1 MLDINSVEYRQAALA
16 INYDLEALFRKN
28 MLFFQKQDEHLYH
41 SATAYKLKRLSLRL
55 DVKGYINLVNMD
67 TNSPVY
73 PCDPSVYAQNQ
84 VDRFFIER
92 PSIALSTA
100 MPGEK
105 RDDYPYTKFLNE
117 YKDLY
122 SEVKP
127 TNFSKPQ
134 DVSDAL
140 FMFGGGLYL
149 QLQFLLNK
157 LDVKNLTI
165 LETDFDSFYCSMHV
179 IDWSEIY
186 RYFDRPGY
194 FLNIMFVSQNDNS
207 FDEIAQH
214 VLSTG
219 VHNFSKI
226 DFYFHYKNP
235 ELDYVAENIKA
246 YCTWIIGRSGF
257 FEDERIGLTHTIKN
271 IQKSK
276 GMLPI
281 KKPFQSIGNKA
292 VLVIGNGPSLDEL
305 IPFVKCNLEKLVL
318 ISCGS
323 AIGALM
329 KHDIVPDIHVEQ
341 ERMLVTKKSLLK
353 GTSEEFRKKLRFI
366 GLSPCHPDIF
376 DMFKE
381 SYIAPK
387 SSDLGVDLIEKAC
400 SKEIHSLE
408 NCNPLVSNFGLS
420 IAVDLGFRH
429 IYLAGVD
436 CGMVDV
442 DHHHSKASNIYYN
455 DSGKSNQVYQQEIK
469 VTGNFRESVYTTNLF
484 KSSKKSLE
492 AKISS
497 VIGAIEVFN
506 LSDGAFIQG
515 TKPLKVNDKPDLDI
529 AKIKNKD
536 DFIDKLLGRFFVKSA
551 VASDE
556 LEQVVT
562 EFQKEAQQFFS
573 QLKPMFVVDSMS
585 EEELKENFNK
595 IEELLRHVFKINMAL
610 YRLFSGSLR
619 GVMLNVMH
627 DRKVLSDDVYA
638 QYIPKI
644 QEKINTFLDEV
655 EVELTTG
662 FYKYDV
668 S

>member
-28 MLFFQKQDEHLYH
+28 MLFFQKQDECLYR

-84 VDRFFIER
+84 VDKFFIDR
-92 PSIALSTA
+92 PNITISTA
-100 MPGEK
+100 MPSEK
-105 RDDYPYTKFLNE
+105 RDDYPYTKFLHE
-117 YKDLY
+117 YKELY
-122 SEVKP
+122 LEVKP
-127 TNFSKPQ
+127 TKFPKPQ
-134 DVSDAL
+134 GVSDAL

-165 LETDFDSFYCSMHV
+165 LETDFDAFYCSMHV

-186 RYFDRPGY
+186 RYFDRPDY
-194 FLNIMFVSQNDNS
+194 SLNIMFMKTNDENFEDIS
-207 FDEIAQH
+207 SHI
-214 VLSTG
+214 LNKG
-219 VHNFSKI
+219 LHNFSKI
-226 DFYFHYKNP
+226 DFYYHYKNP
-235 ELDYVAENIKA
+235 ELDYVAQNIKA
-246 YCTWIIGRSGF
+246 YCVWTVGRLGF
-257 FEDERIGLTHTIKN
+257 FEDERIGLVHTIKN
-271 IQKSK
+271 IYNSAGK
-276 GMLPI
+276 LPL
-281 KKPFQSIGNKA
+281 KKPTKSVGEKA
-292 VLVIGNGPSLDEL
+292 VLIIGNGPSLDGL
-305 IPFVKCNLEKLVL
+305 ITFIKTNIDRFVV

-323 AIGALM
+323 SIGALM
-329 KHDIVPDIHVEQ
+329 KHGIEPDIHLEQ
-341 ERMLVTKKSLLK
+341 ERMSVTKTALL
-353 GTSEEFRKKLRFI
+353 TATTEEYRNKLRFI
-366 GLSPCHPDIF
+366 GLSPCYPDVF
-376 DMFKE
+376 DMFKR

-387 SSDLGVDLIEKAC
+387 SNDLGVELIKQ
-400 SKEIHSLE
+400 SGGKQVHVLE

-420 IAVDLGFRH
+420 IAIDLGFKN

-442 DHHHSKASNIYYN
+442 NHHHSKSSNLYYN
-455 DSGKSNQVYQQEIK
+455 DSGETTQTYSKEATVK
-469 VTGNFRESVYTTNLF
+469 GNFRQTVYTTDLF

-497 VIGAIEVFN
+497 VRNINVFN
-506 LSDGAFIQG
+506 LSDGAFING
-515 TKPLKVNDKPDLDI
+515 TTPLKVDDACQLDV
-529 AKIKNKD
+529 KQVKNKD
-536 DFIDKLLGRFFVKSA
+536 EFIDRL
-551 VASDE
+551 
-556 LEQVVT
+556 LEQFFAKNVVSNNALD
-562 EFQKEAQQFFS
+562 EAVKKFQEEASNFFKEIRPFFNV
-573 QLKPMFVVDSMS
+573 LLMN
-585 EEELKENFNK
+585 EIELKQNFNK
-595 IEELLRHVFKINMAL
+595 VEALLFHVYKHNMAL
-610 YRLFSGSLR
+610 YRLFNGSLR